1 MSYQVISRKW
11 RPQRFEDV
19 IGQSHVTETLVNAIK
34 TNRVGQAYIFSGP
47 RGTGKTST
55 ARLFAKAVNCQNPKG
70 FNPCNECVNCKEI
83 SDGRSM
89 DVLEI
94 DGASNRGIEDIKSI
108 REMVKY
114 PPSRGKYRIYII
126 DEFHQITKDGFNAL
140 LKTLEEPPPHVIFIF
155 ATTELNKVLPTILS
169 RCQRYEFRR
178 ISTEEIMGRLKHICS
193 EEKIDVDDESLQ
205 LIIQK
210 GDGSMRDCQSILEQ
224 AVAFSADNHITYDKV
239 VDLLGIVRD
248 EVYSELVR
256 AILEKD
262 VNTVLEQIRQVSNGG
277 HDIPDFI
284 RNFSAFIRDLYII
297 RVTGT
302 AEKIETT
309 DSMKKQMTEIS
320 KLAHEKTFIQM
331 LSLVHDI
338 LPQLSNSPNVRLLT
352 ESLLL
357 KLTRMDDLINLNE
370 ILEKLPV
377 QSNATSIRPA
387 VNSGTKS
394 AQPVIQKSEF
404 DEKSSEKKSDQNPS
418 KDVQTSE
425 DLNQGTWNKFIVS
438 MKGTNPKISSLLCQ
452 LTVKSIDETQGKVQA
467 ECADS
472 FTQQQIL
479 REKTAIDEFLKK
491 FFKNPVHLNV
501 TFNQKAEKKQNNTLD
516 KGVHNILNVFEGDIV
531 Q

>member
-1 MSYQVISRKW
+1 
-11 RPQRFEDV
+11 
-19 IGQSHVTETLVNAIK
+19 
-34 TNRVGQAYIFSGP
+34 
-47 RGTGKTST
+47 
-55 ARLFAKAVNCQNPKG
+55 
-70 FNPCNECVNCKEI
+70 
-83 SDGRSM
+83 M

-94 DGASNRGIEDIKSI
+94 DGASNRGIDDIKSI

-114 PPSRGKYRIYII
+114 PPSRGNYRIYII

-155 ATTELNKVLPTILS
+155 ATTELNKVPPTILS
-169 RCQRYEFRR
+169 RCQRFEFRR
-178 ISTEEIMGRLKHICS
+178 ISTEEILGRLNYICS
-193 EEKIDVDDESLQ
+193 EEKLEIDDESLH

-224 AVAFSADNHITYDKV
+224 AIAFSTDSHITYDKI

-248 EVYSELVR
+248 EVYAVMVR

-262 VNTVLEQIRQVSNGG
+262 INTILDQVKQVSNGG

-302 AEKIETT
+302 ADKIETT
-309 DSMKKQMTEIS
+309 DTMKKEMTDIS
-320 KLAHEKTFIQM
+320 KLAHEKTFIHM
-331 LSLVHDI
+331 LSIVHDI
-338 LPQLSNSPNVRLLT
+338 LPQLSHSPNVRLLT
-352 ESLLL
+352 ESMLL

-370 ILEKLPV
+370 ILDRLPR
-377 QSNATSIRPA
+377 QSNQTI
-387 VNSGTKS
+387 NGKKS
-394 AQPVIQKSEF
+394 DSAIKNGQPVIQKPDKEEKGPGKQTVENPAQEKEIHPSE
-404 DEKSSEKKSDQNPS
+404 E
-418 KDVQTSE
+418 
-425 DLNQGTWNKFIVS
+425 LNQGTWNKFVVS
-438 MKGTNPKISSLLCQ
+438 MKGSNPKISSLLCL
-452 LTVKSIDETQGKVQA
+452 LTIKSIDQAEGRVEA

-472 FTQQQIL
+472 FTHQQIL
-479 REKTAIDEFLKK
+479 RDKKTIDDFLKK

-501 TFNQKAEKKQNNTLD
+501 SYNQKAEKKQSNELD